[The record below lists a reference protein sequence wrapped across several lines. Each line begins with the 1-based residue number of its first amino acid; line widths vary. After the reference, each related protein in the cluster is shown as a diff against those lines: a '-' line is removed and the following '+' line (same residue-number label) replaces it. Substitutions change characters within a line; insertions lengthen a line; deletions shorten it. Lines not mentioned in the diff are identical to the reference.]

1 MQKESLSLNTQ
12 KEGAGKSR
20 TGKHTVQPKK
30 KRRVRKKAIFVV
42 VCVFLIL
49 ICGGLAMASM
59 SIKPPSVVKPSTDDV
74 DTPQEE
80 REDGIYNVLVVGTD
94 KVGLNTDTILV
105 LSLDSIN
112 NRANV
117 MSIPRDT
124 MSNVTRSVKKINA
137 AYAIG
142 AKKGKGNID
151 NLKKEVSYL
160 LGFEVDNYVVVN
172 LGAFE
177 EIIDAIGG
185 VTIDVPRNM
194 NYDDPYQD
202 LHIHLNKGLQTLNG
216 EQAIGFVRY
225 RSGYAEGD
233 LGRVKAQQTF
243 IQAVAKQLASPTT
256 ITKIPK
262 LTEIVLRN
270 MDTDLTN
277 GEMVWF
283 AKEAVNINMETDLQM
298 FVLPGEA
305 RYVNSL
311 SYYLPNEE
319 EILEIVNQYFNPY
332 ATPIKSLNI
341 VNVSNIVQKENA
353 RQSSLTT
360 EQRKKEEKL
369 KEKVESEASVDN
381 EDLLKEQAD
390 GQTNPAGDN
399 QNSNN
404 SNSSNSN
411 SSNNNSSSNTEPGTD
426 QQPVVDPT
434 TPPTTTEPSGTQPPA
449 TDQTNGQVNN
459 NTNNDSNSNN
469 GSNTT
474 DTPASGT
481 DSSGYNTA
489 PGEVLKP
496 DAGSETST
504 APTDSAA

>member
-1 MQKESLSLNTQ
+1 MQKESLPLKTE
-12 KEGAGKSR
+12 KEGTGRSR
-20 TGKHTVQPKK
+20 SEKHIKHPKK
-30 KRRVRKKAIFVV
+30 KRRIRKKAVIII
-42 VCVFLIL
+42 VCVFAIL
-49 ICGGLAMASM
+49 VCGGLAMAGM
-59 SIKPPSVVKPSTDDV
+59 SIKPPSVSTPSTDDT
-74 DTPQEE
+74 DIPQED

-105 LSLDSIN
+105 LSLDSKN

-202 LHIHLNKGLQTLNG
+202 LHIHLKKGVQTLNG
-216 EQAIGFVRY
+216 SQAIGFVRY

-233 LGRVKAQQTF
+233 MGRVKAQQTF
-243 IQAVAKQLASPTT
+243 IRAVAKQLASPSTL
-256 ITKIPK
+256 TKVPK

-277 GEMVWF
+277 GEMIWF
-283 AKEAVNINMETDLQM
+283 AKEAINIDMENDLQM
-298 FVLPGEA
+298 FVLPGYA
-305 RYVNSL
+305 QYVNKL
-311 SYYLPNEE
+311 SYYLPNEQ

-332 ATPIKSLNI
+332 AKPITSLNI
-341 VNVSNIVQKENA
+341 VNVNTVVQKEKE
-353 RQSSLTT
+353 RQSSLST
-360 EQRKKEEKL
+360 EQRKKEENL
-369 KEKVESEASVDN
+369 KDKVEKEASVDN
-381 EDLLKEQAD
+381 EDLLKEETD
-390 GQTNPAGDN
+390 GQIDNLNP
-399 QNSNN
+399 
-404 SNSSNSN
+404 
-411 SSNNNSSSNTEPGTD
+411 NNNSGNGTDTSIPGTD
-426 QQPVVDPT
+426 TQTQIPVEPT
-434 TPPTTTEPSGTQPPA
+434 PTPSNPDSSGTQSGIDQNGSQPVNTNTVEPPA
-449 TDQTNGQVNN
+449 TSTDNN
-459 NTNNDSNSNN
+459 
-469 GSNTT
+469 
-474 DTPASGT
+474 
-481 DSSGYNTA
+481 SSGYNTI

-496 DAGSETST
+496 DAGSETS
-504 APTDSAA
+504 ASPADSAA